1 MEWVPFPASVCTRS
15 VYMCALVV
23 IKKRQQTCLLL
34 QLIQNIPKYTSSV
47 NFMVN
52 SILFIQ
58 NYQFYAAEKL
68 GGMFLLELLYVYNF

>member
-1 MEWVPFPASVCTRS
+1 
-15 VYMCALVV
+15 MCALVV

-34 QLIQNIPKYTSSV
+34 QLIQNIPKYTSSA

-68 GGMFLLELLYVYNF
+68 GGMF